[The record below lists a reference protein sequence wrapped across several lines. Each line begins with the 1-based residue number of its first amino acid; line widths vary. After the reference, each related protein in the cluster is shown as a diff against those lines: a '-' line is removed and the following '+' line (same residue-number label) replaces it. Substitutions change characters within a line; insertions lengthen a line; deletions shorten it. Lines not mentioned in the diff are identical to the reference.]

1 MTELVA
7 LNALD
12 NPPQGRRRKWLL
24 LLLTYFIVGIACQL
38 GLLGDHWMDQH
49 SGREFSG
56 PAAGAWLGTDHLG
69 RDLAAQLAQGVRIAL
84 AVGVMAAG
92 GAVMLGTLM
101 GMLGAWFRGWVDQ
114 TVLWISSTVV
124 AIPGILLVIA
134 IASVL
139 DKGIPAVVL
148 AFTLVSWVSC
158 YRLIRAE
165 VMRLQGM
172 DFVLAAKA
180 EGGSTYQIFVGH
192 LLPHLWPLI
201 KVQFS
206 LSFVWAIQTEAVL
219 SFLGVGLAD
228 APSWG
233 RMIADAWAWNDL
245 GSGHIWRLASATLA
259 LAGLSLA
266 VQRLTAMPSHS
277 PVPQR
282 GDLPARN

>member
-1 MTELVA
+1 
-7 LNALD
+7 
-12 NPPQGRRRKWLL
+12 
-24 LLLTYFIVGIACQL
+24 
-38 GLLGDHWMDQH
+38 MDQH

-56 PAAGAWLGTDHLG
+56 PITGAWLGTDHLG
-69 RDLAAQLAQGVRIAL
+69 RDLSAQLAQGVRVAL
-84 AVGVMAAG
+84 AVGVLAAG

-101 GMLGAWFRGWVDQ
+101 GMIGAWFRGWIDQ

-139 DKGIPAVVL
+139 DKGILALVL
-148 AFTLVSWVSC
+148 AFTLVSWVSS

-165 VMRLQGM
+165 VMRLKSM
-172 DFVLAAKA
+172 DFVTAAKA
-180 EGGSTYQIFVGH
+180 SGASTVRILGGH

-206 LSFVWAIQTEAVL
+206 LSFIWAIQTEAIL
-219 SFLGVGLAD
+219 SFLGVGLAE

-266 VQRLTAMPSHS
+266 VQRLTAMSS
-277 PVPQR
+277 NSAVPKS
-282 GDLPARN
+282 GDRQL